1 MSIFNFEYAPGY
13 FYNKTQEIALDLN
26 GDGSPKVK
34 PTEINQNNWT
44 HSSSIQWGDV
54 EDVATPSII
63 AVVVL
68 VGVVCGVW
76 RWCRGI

>member
-13 FYNKTQEIALDLN
+13 FLNKTQEIEADLN
-26 GDGSPKVK
+26 KEPE
-34 PTEINQNNWT
+34 PTETNRKSWT
-44 HSSSIQWGDV
+44 HSSSIHWGDV
-54 EDVATPSII
+54 EDVAAPSII

-76 RWCRGI
+76 KWCRGT